1 MTAGGR
7 YSRKTMPGG
16 IFWDAGDSPRGAFG
30 ACQDARGRWNGHV
43 YDSVVGSE
51 QSLELWDIY
60 TRSAGIL
67 TGISSLFEFMTIFFV
82 CTKFLYRI
90 CNFMGIAQDKSSKTI
105 TPFFYSCVIIGSPGL
120 SVIPPPPL
128 DHCAAVLPF
137 CPMEG
142 INLVFK
148 KS

>member
-30 ACQDARGRWNGHV
+30 ACQDARGRRNGHV

-60 TRSAGIL
+60 TRSAGIR
-67 TGISSLFEFMTIFFV
+67 TGISSFFELMIIFFV
-82 CTKFLYRI
+82 CTKF
-90 CNFMGIAQDKSSKTI
+90 FVPDSQ
-105 TPFFYSCVIIGSPGL
+105 FYGDCPGQ
-120 SVIPPPPL
+120 VVRNNY
-128 DHCAAVLPF
+128 AVF
-137 CPMEG
+137 CPRRT
-142 INLVFK
+142 VFVGGL
-148 KS
+148 

>member
-1 MTAGGR
+1 MPRRPRKMEWPR
-7 YSRKTMPGG
+7 YD
-16 IFWDAGDSPRGAFG
+16 IVD
-30 ACQDARGRWNGHV
+30 
-43 YDSVVGSE
+43 GSE
-51 QSLELWDIY
+51 QSLDLWDIY

-90 CNFMGIAQDKSSKTI
+90 PNFMGIAQDKLSKTVA
-105 TPFFYSCVIIGSPGL
+105 PFFYYCVFIGSPGL
-120 SVIPPPPL
+120 IVIPPPPL

-142 INLVFK
+142 INLVFISFHFISIASNSFK
-148 KS
+148 